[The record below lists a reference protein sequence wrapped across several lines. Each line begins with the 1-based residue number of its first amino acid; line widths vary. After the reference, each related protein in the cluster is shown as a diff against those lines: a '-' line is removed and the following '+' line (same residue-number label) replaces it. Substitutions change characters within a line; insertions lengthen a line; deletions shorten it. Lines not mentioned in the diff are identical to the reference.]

1 MRTENI
7 VKFYNVSGKVKKV
20 VVTPENV
27 LIIEE
32 DIHILALAKILV
44 LLDIEVQSC
53 NNFELIIDEEEID
66 QDIIGIDYYSFP
78 ISEKI
83 DFTENIGKIVAT
95 DRDFETSLQVEKNV
109 INGVFEQLHFLTP
122 MVWAFLD
129 YQKIEDEIRV
139 QEIPSSV
146 YYGFNKDINFVQK
159 IKIMLDK

>member
-7 VKFYNVSGKVKKV
+7 VKFYNVNGKVKKV
-20 VVTPENV
+20 VVTPENTLWV
-27 LIIEE
+27 EE

-44 LLDIEVQSC
+44 LLDIKVQNC
-53 NNFELIIDEEEID
+53 NNFELVIDEEEID
-66 QDIIGIDYYSFP
+66 QGIIGIDYYSFP
-78 ISEKI
+78 ISEQI
-83 DFTENIGKIVAT
+83 DFSKNFGKIIAV

-109 INGVFEQLHFLTP
+109 INGVFEQLCFLTP

-129 YQKIEDEIRV
+129 YQKIEDKIRV

-159 IKIMLDK
+159 LKIMLDK